1 MEEEKRCRIYKNAQ
15 KCFFYLE
22 NEVTLNT
29 NNRIKY
35 NNKFIKYYICI

>member
-1 MEEEKRCRIYKNAQ
+1 MQNKNAQ

-22 NEVTLNT
+22 NEVTLSINK
-29 NNRIKY
+29 RIKY